1 MTAGRRIQ
9 ALETEQENLQ
19 REATVGMEHT
29 PRLTEIKDNLAK
41 QRAELAE
48 LEKHWDEEKK
58 VVAKIL
64 ELRARLRAAGS
75 AIEAKPN
82 EMKPKLAA
90 NPENALT
97 TEQRDGLLVELKKTQ
112 AELATFQ
119 ANRPSCSQVLIRM
132 QLQVWWLIGPEFPVG
147 RMVQK

>member
-1 MTAGRRIQ
+1 MPAEVDDCRRRIQ
-9 ALETEQENLQ
+9 ALETEQEILQ

-64 ELRARLRAAGS
+64 ELRARLRAARGFT
-75 AIEAKPN
+75 IEAKPN

-90 NPENALT
+90 NPGK
-97 TEQRDGLLVELKKTQ
+97 RPY
-112 AELATFQ
+112 
-119 ANRPSCSQVLIRM
+119 NRTARC
-132 QLQVWWLIGPEFPVG
+132 LIGRIEKDTSRTRFFSG
-147 RMVQK
+147 RIALDLPKC